1 MRGRGPR
8 GLPHVPVLFE
18 LGVLGPD
25 LHRCVGEYAGSVGKI
40 DALLA
45 VGDLA
50 WNIFDGAKQSGLP
63 QALYAKTK
71 EEAMAL
77 LPELVKPGAV
87 ILVKASR
94 GMHFEELVRE
104 LQRLS

>member
-1 MRGRGPR
+1 M
-8 GLPHVPVLFE
+8 
-18 LGVLGPD
+18 
-25 LHRCVGEYAGSVGKI
+25 GKI